1 MDRRLLIA
9 VWAISGL
16 TTLVFAGYYASVA
29 LSMARGGPGLQPFLL
44 IGGVLLLVALLVL
57 GLVGLSGQVRITRL
71 RSGHPGST
79 IVPVRFRRG
88 LDGFADRYALD
99 TGRAFG
105 GADARYAAF
114 GGGLLTLLTSDGRE
128 LLSFDIAHAVLT
140 VEPAAGSPAVVVA
153 VAGYPRLALGFP
165 RAWSAGLLQRSAE
178 ELRELVAV
186 AGR

>member
-29 LSMARGGPGLQPFLL
+29 LSMARGGPGLGPFLL
-44 IGGVLLLVALLVL
+44 IGGGLLIVALLVL
-57 GLVGLSGQVRITRL
+57 GLVGLSGQVRVARL
-71 RSGHPGST
+71 RSLHPGST
-79 IVPVRFRRG
+79 IVPVRVRRG
-88 LDGFADRYALD
+88 LDGFAARYALD

-114 GGGLLTLLTSDGRE
+114 GGGMLTLLTADGRE
-128 LLSFDIAHAVLT
+128 VLSFDTAHTVLT
-140 VEPAAGSPAVVVA
+140 VEPTAGSPAVVVA
-153 VAGYPRLALGFP
+153 AAGYPRLALGFP

-178 ELRELVAV
+178 ELRDLVAV